1 MHISVRLPKLE
12 PNAIQPPTRCP
23 LKYPKTRRRCT
34 GTRFKMHQAHCR
46 KPVRDLRHTQVIA
59 RRYRCLKCQRTFR
72 VYPEGV
78 SRDQLAASLKA
89 LSVLLY
95 MLGISYQGVA
105 DLLESL
111 LHPVC
116 KTTVYHNVQAAGKK
130 VRQLRR
136 AWRQQHAGKIPVL
149 GIDLTHVKCNGQ
161 DQIVAVATAILTGE
175 PIDIELVEAEASV
188 RVLQWIRAIATQIG
202 AEIVVTDDADALKT
216 VADELGCQQQICRA
230 HVNRN
235 VHDLIAQLGT
245 KALEHPDPVPWELPG
260 MTVEQFLEDLGDL
273 EWIIKSVPHD
283 GQAQLD
289 QLAARYRMAPPP
301 PQDHRA
307 SMWYRMRLLTLDWS
321 ENWSRLA
328 FYQTWRGARQEKLD
342 GTNNVT
348 EQVIGQCVK
357 ERYRTMRGYKRQES
371 IRNVSSLIG
380 WVWTKGADY
389 NLGEVVAQ

>member
-59 RRYRCLKCQRTFR
+59 QRYRCLKCQRTFR

-78 SRDQLAASLKA
+78 SQDQLAASLKA

-136 AWRQQHAGKIPVL
+136 AWRQQHTGKMQVL
-149 GIDLTHVKCNGQ
+149 GIDFTHHMQRARSNCGR
-161 DQIVAVATAILTGE
+161 VASAVLKGE
-175 PIDIELVEAEASV
+175 TMDIELVEAEASV
-188 RVLQWIRAIATQIG
+188 RVLQWIRAIAAQIG

-235 VHDLIAQLGT
+235 VPRVSRYPDMTSPANSAPKLWSILT
-245 KALEHPDPVPWELPG
+245 KCCGRCPV
-260 MTVEQFLEDLGDL
+260 
-273 EWIIKSVPHD
+273 
-283 GQAQLD
+283 
-289 QLAARYRMAPPP
+289 
-301 PQDHRA
+301 
-307 SMWYRMRLLTLDWS
+307 
-321 ENWSRLA
+321 
-328 FYQTWRGARQEKLD
+328 
-342 GTNNVT
+342 
-348 EQVIGQCVK
+348 
-357 ERYRTMRGYKRQES
+357 
-371 IRNVSSLIG
+371 
-380 WVWTKGADY
+380 
-389 NLGEVVAQ
+389 